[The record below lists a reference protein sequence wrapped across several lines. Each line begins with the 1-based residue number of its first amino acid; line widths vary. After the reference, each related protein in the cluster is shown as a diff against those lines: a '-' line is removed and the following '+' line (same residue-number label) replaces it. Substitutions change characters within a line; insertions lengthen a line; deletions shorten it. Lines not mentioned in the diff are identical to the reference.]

1 VAPEATEGAESDVF
15 QKHGPLTSNPVRPPP
30 PSGCACHL
38 SLAGEDQVGLDKP
51 AHIMYARCVHWLRPK
66 DKTGAKLVSMHETVT
81 SPTEYRSRHE
91 A

>member
-1 VAPEATEGAESDVF
+1 MPSKSTVHFRQILCVLPLRQAAPATS
-15 QKHGPLTSNPVRPPP
+15 PWR
-30 PSGCACHL
+30 
-38 SLAGEDQVGLDKP
+38 EDQVGLDKP
-51 AHIMYARCVHWLRPK
+51 AQIMYARYVHWLRPK